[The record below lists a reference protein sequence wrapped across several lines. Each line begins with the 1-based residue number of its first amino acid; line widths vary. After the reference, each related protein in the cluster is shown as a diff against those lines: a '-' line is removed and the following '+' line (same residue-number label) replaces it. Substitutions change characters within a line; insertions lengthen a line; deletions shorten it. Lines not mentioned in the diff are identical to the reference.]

1 MVSKL
6 FSRTRSK
13 GSPIEAFIEV
23 ERYRDGVHNY
33 RASPV
38 RMAIRGKEVSFQF
51 EDFIAYGWTRR
62 GPGKRCL
69 AKVVSFLKEE
79 VKTHEE

>member
-1 MVSKL
+1 MVFKL
-6 FSRTRSK
+6 FSRTRRK
-13 GSPIEAFIEV
+13 GSPIDASIEV
-23 ERYRDGVHNY
+23 ERYGTGARRY